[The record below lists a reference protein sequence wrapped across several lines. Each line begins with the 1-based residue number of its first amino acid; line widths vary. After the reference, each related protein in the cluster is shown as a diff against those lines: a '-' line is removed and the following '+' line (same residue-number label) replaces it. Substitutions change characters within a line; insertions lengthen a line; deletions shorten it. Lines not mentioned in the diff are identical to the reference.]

1 MARPYRLEDRNTLYH
16 LTNRGD
22 DRKKIYAGE
31 FGYEKFLEYVLQAK
45 KRFKFHLYAYV
56 LMSNHYHLLMET
68 LQANLSKVMHF
79 LNSSYC
85 LYYHMKHKKT
95 GHLFPGRYKSIIVD
109 KDSYFL
115 ELTKYMHLNPV
126 KAGIV

>member
-1 MARPYRLEDRNTLYH
+1 
-16 LTNRGD
+16 
-22 DRKKIYAGE
+22 
-31 FGYEKFLEYVLQAK
+31 
-45 KRFKFHLYAYV
+45 
-56 LMSNHYHLLMET
+56 MSNHYHLLMET
-68 LQANLSKVMHF
+68 LQAILSQVMHF
-79 LNSSYC
+79 INSSYC

-126 KAGIV
+126 KAGIVKLPQEYNGPATMDIRIR